1 MDKNRFKLLNILT
14 PKELKIKE
22 REDKE
27 KENVRLLRIEKKKI
41 KEQRILESERLK
53 KEIINDKL
61 TQVKHIFEYDYFP
74 SRKIK
79 AALPLCS
86 PPIQE
91 QEQCTLGNSD
101 LSVFT
106 YDYKSHISKLKI
118 ASPSSGELMSTLDFS
133 YIDKNKKFSENT
145 CFYYIQAIKHLVK
158 YINILISQIND
169 IIYKDTDWMMT
180 YPDNTFSMTYSNV
193 KASDWL
199 LDLVEPPPTEKTRE
213 DILNANY
220 YTNMYPHTI
229 SQPDKQIH
237 NVDDC
242 FKFTYELNKRDINIV
257 PPQTGIPVPINK
269 IWMFDY
275 SDRENF
281 DMGLYMYVEQYHS
294 LLAYYSQIQ
303 DRLARLILMKELGL
317 FYYKITLEFI
327 AQPYNIKSL
336 KDTSLRTGMVVRAES
351 IREGM
356 RICLSRMPNIE
367 KDVIQTFEEAEL

>member
-1 MDKNRFKLLNILT
+1 
-14 PKELKIKE
+14 
-22 REDKE
+22 
-27 KENVRLLRIEKKKI
+27 
-41 KEQRILESERLK
+41 
-53 KEIINDKL
+53 
-61 TQVKHIFEYDYFP
+61 
-74 SRKIK
+74 
-79 AALPLCS
+79 
-86 PPIQE
+86 
-91 QEQCTLGNSD
+91 
-101 LSVFT
+101 
-106 YDYKSHISKLKI
+106 
-118 ASPSSGELMSTLDFS
+118 
-133 YIDKNKKFSENT
+133 
-145 CFYYIQAIKHLVK
+145 VK

-220 YTNMYPHTI
+220 HTNMYPHTI

-242 FKFTYELNKRDINIV
+242 FKFTYERNKRDINIV

-275 SDRENF
+275 SDTENF

-356 RICLSRMPNIE
+356 RICLSHMPNIE
-367 KDVIQTFEEAEL
+367 KDVIQTFEDAAL